1 MIRSDYILFIS
12 LYSSTF
18 PLMQYTSREVYE
30 FIAHQTNDPIVE
42 RKNCAVSGTQFPIYQ
57 SDLEFYSKISPSF
70 AGNTFLIPTPTLCP
84 EERQRRRL
92 SFRNERKLYRRQCDA
107 SKKSII
113 SIYSPDKPFKVYDQ
127 HIRWSDSRDPMDY
140 GREFD
145 FSKTFTENF
154 RELMREVPRRWIINT
169 STNENSPYTNF
180 TDSSK
185 NIYMCSDVYHC
196 ENTFYSH
203 TIKYL
208 KSCFDNLDIKNS
220 EESFECSFSKNLY
233 NCKYVI
239 SSENCINSSYLS
251 NCRNIENCIYCVW
264 LSNKKYH
271 IFNQPVSVENFNLFK
286 SKIWKWDFLSMK
298 TYEELLQKQIK
309 SNRIING
316 DKIIWNNIY
325 DSNNLT
331 LCFEV
336 DTAQNSKYI
345 FVWYWIDTCMDTSV
359 HNIDCEYDYEAISW
373 WKLKYSSYNILWRG
387 WEKLLYTQ
395 ECVDSSN
402 LFWCIWLRNKQYC
415 IFNKQY
421 TKEEYEK
428 EVAKIIT
435 HMQSTWERGEFFHPS
450 LSPFWYNETVAQEYY
465 PLSEQTAPASWF
477 TRSTYSS
484 DPTIP
489 EWVPTIKR
497 ENYTDAQRNEL
508 LQSDNLESLIFICSV
523 SHRPF
528 RLQKAEI
535 EFYRKHHLP
544 IPHKHPDIRHQ
555 ERMKLRPWRT
565 LYLRTCDCC
574 SKETLSV
581 YPADHQG
588 KVYCEA
594 CYQKEV
600 FA

>member
-1 MIRSDYILFIS
+1 
-12 LYSSTF
+12 
-18 PLMQYTSREVYE
+18 MQYTSREAYE
-30 FIAHQTNDPIVE
+30 FISHQTNDPIVE
-42 RKNCAVSGTQFPIYQ
+42 RKTCAVSGTQFPIYQ
-57 SDLEFYSKISPSF
+57 SDLEFYGKISPTF
-70 AGNTFLIPTPTLCP
+70 AGNKFLIPTPTLCP

-145 FSKTFTENF
+145 FSKMFTENF
-154 RELMREVPRRWIINT
+154 RELMKVVPL
-169 STNENSPYTNF
+169 NSLY
-180 TDSSK
+180 
-185 NIYMCSDVYHC
+185 
-196 ENTFYSH
+196 
-203 TIKYL
+203 
-208 KSCFDNLDIKNS
+208 IKNS
-220 EESFECSFSKNLY
+220 ENCSYNSVITDSKNCYWCTSTWYVENVMYSSLTGWLTNCMDSHRLLY
-233 NCKYVI
+233 SENCYWCIDCANCYGCSYLYACTQCTNCMFCIGLNNKTNCILNKQYSKSEYEQILKTLDYTEYYNKRLTLKEKQIQTNKNTESDNVYWSQIRSSKSSTFVFDVVDLENCKYMFIAWLKLKDSYDCSGWDVFQ
-239 SSENCINSSYLS
+239 SSLCYECGMIPMNHQLLSCYSVRESKYLS
-251 NCRNIENCIYCVW
+251 YCFNCYSC
-264 LSNKKYH
+264 S
-271 IFNQPVSVENFNLFK
+271 
-286 SKIWKWDFLSMK
+286 
-298 TYEELLQKQIK
+298 
-309 SNRIING
+309 
-316 DKIIWNNIY
+316 
-325 DSNNLT
+325 
-331 LCFEV
+331 
-336 DTAQNSKYI
+336 
-345 FVWYWIDTCMDTSV
+345 
-359 HNIDCEYDYEAISW
+359 DC
-373 WKLKYSSYNILWRG
+373 
-387 WEKLLYTQ
+387 
-395 ECVDSSN
+395 
-402 LFWCIWLRNKQYC
+402 FWCIWLRNKQYC

-465 PLSEQTAPASWF
+465 PLTEQTAPASWF
-477 TRSTYSS
+477 ARCSYSA

-489 EWVPTIKR
+489 DWVPTIKR
-497 ENYTDAQRNEL
+497 NDYSDTQRNEL
-508 LQSDNLESLIFICSV
+508 LQSDNLENLIFICSV

-574 SKETLSV
+574 GTKMLSV
-581 YPADHQG
+581 YPPDYDW

-600 FA
+600 FG